1 MMLINS
7 IEVPE
12 DIILFKVPRKFR
24 PGTDLLSKLIVKQ
37 LSTVDAVT
45 KSVLGV
51 PDGTYMTSGTAFVD
65 GSECDILYVPR
76 LATNNSLPP
85 VILEV
90 QNIVSRNFML
100 RVIRYCLNVY
110 QFWNKLP
117 VLVIICINKVSPKE
131 LEDTFTPKENTKYP
145 LETPCLHWAESCFLL
160 TRKVLTPISM
170 SRSKNLW
177 IFSWH

>member
-12 DIILFKVPRKFR
+12 DIILFKVPRKFW

-131 LEDTFTPKENTKYP
+131 LEDTFTQRRTRSTPSRRRVSTGLRAAFCSPGKY
-145 LETPCLHWAESCFLL
+145 
-160 TRKVLTPISM
+160 
-170 SRSKNLW
+170 
-177 IFSWH
+177 